1 MICMSSRGWT
11 KCMMQCRPARVIPTS
26 SFLGRRHRSMVSP
39 LTWSVM
45 PSPPSAMCPR
55 YYLSQYANKNLWP
68 VTCDLWPVTCD
79 MWHVTCELWT
89 VTCDLNKNQS
99 SRNCVGDFWHLPNS
113 DHVRMRGLIER
124 EQKKWNN
131 VLATCEKSASLVPV
145 CVQVWQRMNLIIWPV
160 IDFLHR
166 PSHGDDGSCHDTGS
180 RTRSGDVC
188 DGELR

>member
-1 MICMSSRGWT
+1 MYVFTRLNKVYDAM
-11 KCMMQCRPARVIPTS
+11 PTS
-26 SFLGRRHRSMVSP
+26 KSHTNKLFPRPPTPFDGKPSHMVCDALSP
-39 LTWSVM
+39 LCNVPSLLSLSV
-45 PSPPSAMCPR
+45 CK
-55 YYLSQYANKNLWP
+55 QEP

-99 SRNCVGDFWHLPNS
+99 WRNCVGDFWHLPNS